1 MTWNPIAE
9 PVDFVILAGQR
20 TPGIAEVQ
28 GFRSPRNWDERRG
41 YGLSGATLRFRGV
54 GLASGKLIIRLTTE
68 QDWADWEAFAP
79 VVKRPPVG
87 ERAHALDI
95 SHPILE
101 QLDIRAVV
109 VTDVAQPEQ
118 DDKGVWTITIELKEY
133 RRPVIQLSTP
143 DGAATTP
150 EPQTEGQRMI
160 AALTAQVQELA
171 SQ

>member
-1 MTWNPIAE
+1 MSWNPISE

-28 GFRSPRNWDERRG
+28 GFHSPRQWDERKG
-41 YGLSGATLRFRGV
+41 YGLSGATLRYRGI
-54 GLASGKLIIRLTTE
+54 GLAKGKLIIRLTTE
-68 QDWADWEAFAP
+68 QDWADWHDFAP

-95 SHPILE
+95 SHPLLE

-109 VTDVAQPEQ
+109 VEDVGQPTQ
-118 DDKGVWTITIELKEY
+118 DDRGTWTIVIELKEY
-133 RRPVIQLSTP
+133 RKPVVQLSTP

-150 EPQTEGQRMI
+150 EPQTEGQRI
-160 AALTAQVQELA
+160 IQRLTAQVQELA
-171 SQ
+171 Q